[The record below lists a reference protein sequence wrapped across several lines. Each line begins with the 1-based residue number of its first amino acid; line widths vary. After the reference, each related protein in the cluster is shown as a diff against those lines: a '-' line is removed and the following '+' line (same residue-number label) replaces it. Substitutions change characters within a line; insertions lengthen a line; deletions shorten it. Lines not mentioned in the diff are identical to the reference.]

1 MRVYR
6 SKSKNILYFVYRVIY
21 PIFDPIWFITG
32 IYGYFWFIK
41 DIVNYQ
47 RQSKTLLMGK
57 NLYPMLH
64 DKVNFSPFNSH
75 YYYMSLWVFDR
86 IIKQKPTSHV
96 DIGSSYEFSG
106 YLSRLIKTTFIDLRP
121 INVKAKNLAI
131 KKGNILNLPYKDQ
144 SIKSLSCLHVAEH
157 IGLGRYGDTVG
168 PKGTEKACTELSRVL
183 APNGLLYFAVP
194 IGKEKVCF
202 NAHRIFPPKKIIKM
216 FPKLKLIE
224 FSLVNDNGIFLEKQ
238 NTNLFNNLNYGC
250 GMFLFKKN
258 YD

>member
-96 DIGSSYEFSG
+96 DIGLSYEFSG

-121 INVKAKNLAI
+121 INVKVKNLAI